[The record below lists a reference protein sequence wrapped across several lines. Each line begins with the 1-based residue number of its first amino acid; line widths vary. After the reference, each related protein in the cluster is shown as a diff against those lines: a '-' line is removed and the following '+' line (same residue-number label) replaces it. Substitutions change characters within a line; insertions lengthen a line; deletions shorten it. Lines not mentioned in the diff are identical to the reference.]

1 MERFSAEDKGV
12 ERQMNTGTK
21 PSERPDKDGGNKG
34 QEIFAPHDHG
44 ACVSQSFAVAE
55 ARCQDTRARL
65 TDVRRKVLTL
75 LLEEHRP
82 LGAYAILE
90 RLRGSG
96 HSAQPPVA
104 YRALDFLIDKG
115 LVHRIES
122 LNAYVACTDPERC
135 SDPTFLICQ
144 QCDRVAETGF
154 QSVPS
159 TAALAAQEIGFV
171 IERELHEVRGTCP
184 ACTAPPA
191 STSASLSQ

>member
-1 MERFSAEDKGV
+1 MERFPAKNKGI
-12 ERQMNTGTK
+12 ERQMNTATK
-21 PSERPDKDGGNKG
+21 PSEHPDKDGEHKG
-34 QEIFAPHDHG
+34 QEVFAPHDHG
-44 ACVSQSFAVAE
+44 ACVSQSFAFAE

-90 RLRGSG
+90 SLRASG

-122 LNAYVACTDPERC
+122 LNAYVACTDPEQC
-135 SDPTFLICQ
+135 SGPTFLICQ
-144 QCDRVAETGF
+144 QCDRVAETRVQG
-154 QSVPS
+154 VPS
-159 TAALAAQEIGFV
+159 SAALAAEEIGFV

-184 ACTAPPA
+184 ACTASSA

>member
-1 MERFSAEDKGV
+1 MERFSAEDKGI
-12 ERQMNTGTK
+12 ERQMSTGTK
-21 PSERPDKDGGNKG
+21 PSERPDKDGENKG

-104 YRALDFLIDKG
+104 YRALEFLVRHG
-115 LVHRIES
+115 LAHRLQR
-122 LNAYVACTDPERC
+122 LNAFAACLHPGHDHPAA
-135 SDPTFLICQ
+135 FFICR
-144 QCDRVAETGF
+144 QCDRLAEFPATQVRDALADLAGKTGF
-154 QSVPS
+154 
-159 TAALAAQEIGFV
+159 A
-171 IERELHEVRGTCP
+171 IERATIEAVGLCP
-184 ACTAPPA
+184 ACATDRIA
-191 STSASLSQ
+191 L